1 MLFYSMLDY
10 VQETETVN
18 PRKSNSYLMPILWK
32 VLCIALIAFC
42 VVVGLIGLILPIIP
56 GFIFLFI
63 AAILLARISSRFKSF
78 LTSNSNMKAWM
89 QRADTINTLSIFQ
102 RIRLGFWLS
111 ARILTNSVEAVVRQ
125 FKKSMGNS

>member
-1 MLFYSMLDY
+1 M
-10 VQETETVN
+10 N
-18 PRKSNSYLMPILWK
+18 PRKSNSTLMPILWK

-111 ARILTNSVEAVVRQ
+111 ARILTNSVETVVRQ